1 MFIAL
6 APVAKLDYASS
17 SLLRYGASW
26 EKLIESSL
34 ELAGIYEIFGTEITP
49 FTKITCGLMPKF
61 CKVAQSFMVT
71 SDHNLDDTDR
81 FQVYMG
87 HFPSGGS
94 L

>member
-1 MFIAL
+1 
-6 APVAKLDYASS
+6 
-17 SLLRYGASW
+17 
-26 EKLIESSL
+26 
-34 ELAGIYEIFGTEITP
+34 
-49 FTKITCGLMPKF
+49 MPEF